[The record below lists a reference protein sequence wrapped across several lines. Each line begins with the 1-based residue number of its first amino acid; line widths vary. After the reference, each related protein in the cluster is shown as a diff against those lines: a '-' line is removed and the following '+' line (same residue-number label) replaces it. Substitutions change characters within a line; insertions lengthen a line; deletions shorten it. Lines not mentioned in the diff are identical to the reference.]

1 MAEFKKNFLKSKMNK
16 DLDER
21 LIPNGQYRDALN
33 IQISSSEDNNT
44 GSAQNLKGNELVT
57 TVDQNN
63 NALIGRYPKTI
74 SDNAFTVASF
84 SDETN
89 KRIYNFVHKASDL
102 INNGTYNGVIRRTG
116 VVSDCI
122 FEFNAYQNQ
131 NGGFTRPVLTDVFE
145 VRSAASVQE
154 TQTIIEGLATVVS
167 SEYEEFSAYVPLGIR
182 VGMRVQKVDLAGNDI
197 WGADNE
203 VFVKKILSSTEDNG
217 RIEITA
223 QGGFFYNQID
233 IDNGVVLKFTSPR
246 ILNFNDGLEQVEA
259 NTTGTPTTP
268 TPKNNIITGINL
280 INDILYFTDNK
291 TEPKKVSLKRFR
303 NSRNSIYEHSVHSW
317 QDDFGNPIRTLLKE
331 SLITVIKQNP
341 LTQPKIV
348 TTVNDRVSEEITEIG
363 GYDGGAVIQQNQGV
377 FYSPITFG
385 ALTST
390 FQSEDGTF
398 QNFNFTNNST
408 EDPQVLSVDTFDE
421 PFEVQCS
428 VLRVNW
434 RIGDVLE
441 LTGATTGSQA
451 TIQIVGSSV
460 NAGQY
465 NRFQVR
471 LVNLSEAYVG
481 TEPSETWNATLK
493 NKRKVYEDD
502 FVCFAYRYKYV
513 DGEYSAISPYSDIA
527 FVPGFYSF
535 NPLKGFNDGM
545 ENKVQD
551 IKVLDFIPPYIPD
564 DVECVDLLFK
574 KTDSTLIHAIE
585 TFKRGS
591 NQWNTIGTP
600 FTNYKGNV
608 TVNSEVFGKTLEES
622 QSLRIF
628 DNVPVKAKSQEII
641 GSRLAFGNYHE
652 NYDVLDETFRKII
665 PSILSGVQNLPVSF
679 VQEFSVGNEFSSSQ
693 EVNDIVL
700 NSNQYTSIFVGGT
713 NVADLSPSEGEFD
726 TTAFAIESGGTQESF
741 DAAFSTF
748 FGLPTS
754 AENDPDNNFNNQL
767 PIGVW
772 FESSVIPNVVD
783 GTAKGPFFTAPT
795 DGNYT
800 FSASTEARALYQ
812 NYVSYDETADA
823 IVFPISLL
831 PKEATGTFFGL
842 VKVDE
847 NGIWNDWANLH
858 NFVEVNNSIDQDV
871 YSPNVDNPNLIHHVP
886 VTNTGLSPGNS
897 GISPYQTYSFESIT
911 VFLNAGERVAAG
923 ICFPRNCLQNGT
935 AQSGQLYPGQM
946 RLKNSFFNCDNAPD
960 STELFTT
967 TQAKPSIKSDRTYE
981 IGVVYA
987 DSHGRESAVQL
998 DKTSS
1003 LKIEKSFSS
1012 NINRLS
1018 ATIHNKAPYWA
1029 KYYKFYLK
1037 EIASVYHNLVLYKAY
1052 PTGNNED
1059 GFFNNVWLAF
1069 NSSDRSKVKIGS
1081 YLIQKKQHG
1090 NSVAVQDN
1098 EAKYRVLDI
1107 VGNATIETET
1117 DDEGNATQQISI
1129 GTGTGALDLDA
1140 LGADF
1145 NEVNGK
1151 FFVKIEADNDFNL
1164 NINNNEGTETSYIT
1178 SDENTNNG
1186 AVFEVVDEQEVDLDL
1201 FYEVSQA
1208 YPINLLGEKASVLIK
1223 AKDTITLESGFNAP
1237 TIAAFNQLPSI
1248 LKVET
1253 VIGASSL
1260 GANQINF
1267 QEEGKVVVYTNQNF
1281 PTFFGSNDFNNSVP
1295 KILRFTRSDGSYYTL
1310 RAVGVNSGNK
1320 LLLYPYTHK
1329 TSANTNFSSKFLLR
1343 FVNCF
1348 SFGNGVESDRIRDDF
1363 NASTMYPY
1371 TSAGKQSGFKAST
1384 PDADYQ
1390 RDHKEN
1396 DIIFSQIINEATGI
1410 NRANEFLMA
1419 ENIVKRLNPEYGSI
1433 QKLFT
1438 RNTDLLAF
1446 CENKVL
1452 KILAQKDALF
1462 NADGNSQLLSTN
1474 RVLGQAIPYIGDYGI
1489 SKNPES
1495 FASDEFRCYF
1505 TDVDRGAVCRLS
1517 RDGIT
1522 AISDFGMK
1530 NFFYDNLRNSTV
1542 CIGDFD
1548 GRKDEYNI
1556 TIHTDNADVSGQKNV
1571 YTVSYGE
1578 RVKGWTSFKSFIKE
1592 QGATLNNR
1600 YYTFKDGKMWLHHYN
1615 ETHNNFYGT
1624 QFNSTIDVIFNNSP
1638 SVVKSF
1644 STLNYEGTQS
1654 RVIANTQDEAFYNLT
1669 AKNGWY
1675 VESINTDLQEGV
1687 VDEFIDKENKW
1698 FNFIKGI
1705 TTSHTNLAD
1714 GAVTSNLD
1722 FNENTLQ
1729 GIGQISANATSDT
1742 VGFGEGF
1749 DVSVTLSTS
1758 SDQQFTSTGFSVNNI
1773 STLPSTG
1780 TFTIVPTQGYSI
1792 AASQF
1797 SLANTL
1803 PSFIS
1808 GITFADTSVG
1818 GTLTNTVVATITF
1831 TGSITEDLSH
1841 AVQVNTTSFA
1851 SVATVQAILT
1861 IVGAGIN
1868 QPNGETVSV
1877 SFGQSEAIGLVIP
1890 IPSTMPNS
1898 VSYLVTGYTGNNNG
1912 TDLPFVT
1919 VSLYS
1924 GPFHFY
1930 STENLATMVVTPFD
1944 EADNYEIQQV
1954 DSTSILSAPTVLTS
1968 QTYDIFYNNS
1978 DENITVD
1985 DNNDIVIYTNS
1996 IPVNCKFSAF
2006 PEESGFAVAQFDD
2019 NNDINN
2025 RDVPIIN
2032 NIPASPSVRI
2042 IDGGLVSGDGI
2053 DWISPQFSL
2062 AQGILTDDT
2071 SPGDVVTVNYLENVT
2086 LNNCNFN
2093 LSVNTGSARD
2103 LLLRLFSAV
2112 NNTSTPDDVL
2122 LIRQIDVQTLDA
2134 KVKFQI
2140 GIQDPGPGFNVPV
2153 LPLYSELFDHLDGTN
2168 SSLSGSSGP
2177 KLSNEEQGSSGSQ
2190 FSPVGTYGQG
2200 GLTIFGNAPVVVQAN
2215 SDQGVFSATNFTLS
2229 YISGGEFIDG
2239 LPNGSNLDGIFDEIG
2254 FGSVSISIP
2263 ENNTEE
2269 DRSIKVTVTH
2279 PIDNSL
2285 TDEVVITQKAAY
2297 SPLNN
2302 TLIFKNNTGGQEGP
2316 PIPNSAPNLVAMQ
2329 QFFDDTDPV
2338 EEIVLSSSAISKF
2351 IYMKIPNEDFAEIQD
2366 QYNIDLLSDPDL
2378 VMPGPALVFQN
2389 IFNPGSGQIEVEDG
2403 VFEGNVGLDP
2413 ETGEPLSGGIGDE
2426 PFLTY
2431 GNVEVSQ
2438 PIQFISGNVLLTSNF
2453 LAANYKVLLNVQAND
2468 YIIPGDLLPR
2478 DRIFK
2483 IKGRHPYN
2491 VSDAPDSIIQIRQL
2505 AEDRC
2510 EFADNNNPT
2519 IYNSN
2524 FNGEW
2529 QAEVS
2534 IHANNSVPR
2543 CVIYKYEQHS
2553 LELLADGSPNFQTFL
2568 GAPDWAA
2575 NLGNLNQTPIDS
2587 NTTTLT
2593 NQDYVA
2599 QFTFTP
2605 PVVQDLFYKV
2615 YIKAVHGDIELN
2627 GDEPAA
2633 DSLVEDTKFI
2643 QVNPASESYFY
2654 VINPTG
2660 SNIDNAEST
2669 NAGSSAQGFIHVH
2682 SMYMITSSVETEQE
2696 KSFDLVFSGPA
2707 PEITSVEYFKQ
2718 SDSLN
2723 PINIPQTVTNQAEG
2737 PNTILQGFDLASA
2750 PFLSTSTP
2758 IALIQSDGNEPLKVR
2773 IKVFINSSSQHTSSG
2788 QLDGV
2793 NIRVN
2798 MSTPGG
2804 LQRQVV
2810 VQINP

>member
-63 NALIGRYPKTI
+63 GSLITGSLAI

-102 INNGTYNGVIRRTG
+102 VNNGTYNGVIRKTG

-154 TQTIIEGLATVVS
+154 TQTIIEGLATVS
-167 SEYEEFSAYVPLGIR
+167 SNIYEQESSHVPLGIR
-182 VGMRVQKVDLAGNDI
+182 VGMRVQKIDLSGHDI

-203 VFVKKILSSTEDNG
+203 VFVKKILPSTENNG

-223 QGGFFYNQID
+223 QSGFFYNQID

-303 NSRNSIYEHSVHSW
+303 NSRNSIYEHSIHSW
-317 QDDFGNPIRTLLKE
+317 QDDNGNSIQTTLKE

-363 GYDGGAVIQQNQGV
+363 GLGFGVNDEIIQQNQGV
-377 FYSPITFG
+377 FYSTITFG
-385 ALTST
+385 SITSN
-390 FQSEDGTF
+390 FQSETGEF
-398 QNFNFTNNST
+398 GNFAFANEQS
-408 EDPQVLSVDTFDE
+408 E
-421 PFEVQCS
+421 PFTPDPSQTNGQPDIITIQCS
-428 VLRVNW
+428 VAFVNW

-441 LTGATTGSQA
+441 LVGQTTASQA
-451 TIQIVGSSV
+451 TVQIVGSSSAV
-460 NAGQY
+460 GY
-465 NRFQVR
+465 NKFNVR
-471 LVNLSEAYVG
+471 LVNLSEAYTG
-481 TEPSETWNATLK
+481 SEPAETWNATLK
-493 NKRKVYEDD
+493 NKKKLYEDD

-564 DVECVDLLFK
+564 DVQCVDLLFK
-574 KTDSTLIHAIE
+574 KTNSTLVHVIE

-591 NQWNTIGTP
+591 SEWNTIGTP

-608 TVNSEVFGKTLEES
+608 TISSEVFGKTLEES

-628 DNVPVKAKSQEII
+628 DNVPIKARSQEII

-652 NYDVLDETFRKII
+652 NYDIVDETFRKIT
-665 PSILSGVQNLPVSF
+665 PSIGHFLQHLPITFTEVF
-679 VQEFSVGNEFSSSQ
+679 TATNEFSSAQ
-693 EVNDIVL
+693 GGEGTPVGEL
-700 NSNQYTSIFVGGT
+700 MANSNIYSYSAFTNTSAQPIGLIADEAADQFD
-713 NVADLSPSEGEFD
+713 DLSF
-726 TTAFAIESGGTQESF
+726 GGANNTSPDFPQGLQT
-741 DAAFSTF
+741 STLW
-748 FGLPTS
+748 GIPTFE
-754 AENDPDNNFNNQL
+754 ENDPDNNFNNQI
-767 PIGVW
+767 PVGQSTAVDAATD
-772 FESSVIPNVVD
+772 FSVQ
-783 GTAKGPFFTAPT
+783 AKGPYFQAPT
-795 DGNYT
+795 GGNYT
-800 FSASTEARALYQ
+800 FTAK
-812 NYVSYDETADA
+812 ADA
-823 IVFPISLL
+823 AVIKRPFDQVSSTGVISTTFSLDC
-831 PKEATGTFFGL
+831 KGTKFGL
-842 VKVDE
+842 FKVDQ
-847 NGIWNDWANLH
+847 NGIWEDW
-858 NFVEVNNSIDQDV
+858 
-871 YSPNVDNPNLIHHVP
+871 DNIHIGDNMDINHPSVFSDSLSTINMKITSSAP
-886 VTNTGLSPGNS
+886 VRDYTSHEFT
-897 GISPYQTYSFESIT
+897 IT
-911 VFLNAGERVAAG
+911 VYLNAGEKVAAG
-923 ICFPRNCLQNGT
+923 FCHNKAQLENYT
-935 AQSGQLYPGQM
+935 AAL
-946 RLKNSFFNCDNAPD
+946 RLKNCTFSCTNAPD
-960 STELFTT
+960 NTEELITE
-967 TQAKPSIKSDRTYE
+967 QAKSSVKSIRTYE
-981 IGVVYA
+981 IGVVYV
-987 DSHGRESAVQL
+987 DKHGRESAVQL
-998 DKTSS
+998 DKTNS
-1003 LKIEKSFSS
+1003 LRVRKDHSDLV
-1012 NINRLS
+1012 NRLS
-1018 ATIHNKAPYWA
+1018 AKIYNKAPYWA
-1029 KYYKFYLK
+1029 DYYKFYLK
-1037 EIASVYHNLVLYKAY
+1037 EIASKYHNLVLYKAY
-1052 PTGNNED
+1052 PTGNNEE
-1059 GFFNNVWLAF
+1059 GFFNNVWLVF
-1069 NSSDRSKVKIGS
+1069 NSADRSKVKIGS

-1090 NSVAVQDN
+1090 NSIAVNSED
-1098 EAKYRVLDI
+1098 AKYRVLDI
-1107 VGNATIETET
+1107 VGNAAVETET

-1129 GTGTGALDLDA
+1129 GTGTSALDLTA

-1145 NEVNGK
+1145 NDVNGK
-1151 FFVKIEADNDFNL
+1151 FFVKIEAEDEFQL
-1164 NINNNEGTETSYIT
+1164 NINNDEEGISFIT
-1178 SDENTNNG
+1178 DDENINNG
-1186 AVFEVVDEQEVDLDL
+1186 AVFEVVDEQKVDLDL

-1237 TIAAFNQLPSI
+1237 TTSAFNQISGL

-1260 GANQINF
+1260 GTNQINF

-1295 KILRFTRSDGSYYTL
+1295 QILRFTRSDGSYYTL
-1310 RAVGVNSGNK
+1310 RAVGLNSGNK

-1363 NASTMYPY
+1363 NASTMYSY

-1462 NADGNSQLLSTN
+1462 NADGNPQLLSTN

-1522 AISDFGMK
+1522 AVSDFGMK
-1530 NFFYDNLRNSTV
+1530 NFFYDNLKNSTV

-1675 VESINTDLQEGV
+1675 VESINTDLQEGA

-1808 GITFADTSVG
+1808 GITFADTGVG

-1851 SVATVQAILT
+1851 SIATVQAVLT

-1898 VSYLVTGYTGNNNG
+1898 VSYLITGYTGNNNG

-1930 STENLATMVVTPFD
+1930 STENLATMTVTPFL

-1954 DSTSILSAPTVLTS
+1954 DSTSILNAPTVLTS

-1978 DENITVD
+1978 DENVTVD

-1996 IPVNCKFSAF
+1996 TPVNCKFSAF

-2025 RDVPIIN
+2025 RNVPIIN
-2032 NIPASPSVRI
+2032 NIPANPSVKI
-2042 IDGGLVSGDGI
+2042 IDGGLVSSDGI

-2062 AQGILTDDT
+2062 QQGVLTDDT
-2071 SPGDVVTVNYLENVT
+2071 DPSVLVTVNYLQNVT

-2093 LSVNTGSARD
+2093 LSVNTGSTRD

-2112 NNTSTPDDVL
+2112 NNTGTPDDVL

-2140 GIQDPGPGFNVPV
+2140 GIQPQGPGPNPGNVF
-2153 LPLYSELFDHLDGTN
+2153 PLYSELFDHLDGTN

-2177 KLSNEEQGSSGSQ
+2177 KLSDEDHGIGFTGSVGIFNNQGEA
-2190 FSPVGTYGQG
+2190 FITGT
-2200 GLTIFGNAPVVVQAN
+2200 APVVVQAN

-2239 LPNGSNLDGIFDEIG
+2239 LPNGSNLEGMFTETG
-2254 FGSVSISIP
+2254 FGSVAIPIP

-2269 DRSIKVTVTH
+2269 DRSIKVIVTH

-2285 TDEVVITQKAAY
+2285 TDEVVITQRAAY
-2297 SPLNN
+2297 SSSNN

-2366 QYNIDLLSDPDL
+2366 QYNIDLLNDPDL
-2378 VMPGPALVFQN
+2378 VMPGPTLVFQD
-2389 IFNPGSGQIEVEDG
+2389 IFNPGSGQVEVEDG
-2403 VFEGNVGLDP
+2403 VFQENVGLNP
-2413 ETGEPLSGGIGDE
+2413 ETGEPDQGIGDE

-2438 PIQFISGNVLLTSNF
+2438 PIQYYSGNVLLTYNF

-2468 YIIPGDLLPR
+2468 YVIPGDLLPR
-2478 DRIFK
+2478 DRTFK

-2491 VSDAPDSIIQIRQL
+2491 VNGASDSVIQIRQL

-2510 EFADNNNPT
+2510 EFADNSNPT

-2529 QAEVS
+2529 QADVS

-2553 LELLADGSPNFQTFL
+2553 LVLLEDGSPNVQTFL

-2575 NLGNLNQTPIDS
+2575 NLGNLNQTSISS
-2587 NTTTLT
+2587 NSTTLT
-2593 NQDYVA
+2593 NQDYIA

-2605 PVVQDLFYKV
+2605 PIVQNIFYKV

-2627 GDEPAA
+2627 GDEPAE

-2660 SNIDNAEST
+2660 SSIDNAEST
-2669 NAGSSAQGFIHVH
+2669 NAGSNVDGFIHVH

-2718 SDSLN
+2718 SDAGTS
-2723 PINIPQTVTNQAEG
+2723 INIPQTVTNQAEG
-2737 PNTILQGFDLASA
+2737 PNVIRQGFDLASA
-2750 PFLSTSTP
+2750 PFLSTSIP
-2758 IALIQSDGNEPLKVR
+2758 IALIESDGNEPLRVR
-2773 IKVFINSSSQHTSSG
+2773 IKVLINSSSQHTSSG

-2804 LQRQVV
+2804 LQRQVI